1 MYWNKTIMRI
11 NKLIE
16 KISRYFGIINL
27 MDDNK
32 IKSNENQSPVNIGS
46 SNIFSLADKKTEA
59 PKPIFETVVTDE
71 QALQPEEVPS
81 NVGSPEEALKS
92 SPENPFQ
99 NPPPPS
105 SDNITKYLIIAG
117 GAILFVVIFVFL
129 IGILFKGKSQTKE
142 VALQYWGLWEES
154 QIYEPLIA
162 QYKQKN
168 PNVKI
173 TYQKMSPQEYREKLL
188 ARSKNGQGPDIFRF
202 HNTWLP
208 EIKDVVSSIPSS
220 IMSNGEFEKTFYPI
234 HAKDLKDGNYYY
246 GIPLEIDGLVL
257 VYNEGMFKRLGID
270 TAPSTWQDIIDDVA
284 KIKVTKDSN
293 GQIINSP
300 IALGTVSNVE
310 HFSDIF
316 GLMLVQNG
324 GNIKK
329 LDQPEA
335 SGALQSYRKFAE
347 PPNDVWNDS
356 MPNSITAF
364 IQEKVAMIIVP
375 SWEILTIKNT
385 NPDLSIKVVGVPQL
399 PGTKSVAIA
408 SYWAEGV
415 SKYSK
420 NQLEAWKFLKFL
432 VEKENLTKL
441 YELESKTR
449 LFGEPYSRRD
459 LGTALIQ
466 NQYIGAVI
474 QQAQSDAYISI
485 PLISRTEDNGLND
498 NIIQYIENAIN
509 ETIQG
514 TSYSEALRKASEGV
528 KQIFTTYGI
537 K

>member
-32 IKSNENQSPVNIGS
+32 LKSDENQSPVNIGS
-46 SNIFSLADKKTEA
+46 SNIFSLTDKKTEA
-59 PKPIFETVVTDE
+59 PKPIFETVVTSD

-105 SDNITKYLIIAG
+105 NDNITKYLIIAG

-129 IGILFKGKSQTKE
+129 IGILFKGKPQAKDIT
-142 VALQYWGLWEES
+142 LQYWGLWEES
-154 QIYEPLIA
+154 QIYDPLIA

-173 TYQKMSPQEYREKLL
+173 VYQKMSPQEYREKLL

-220 IMSNGEFEKTFYPI
+220 IMSNSEFEKTFYPI

-284 KIKVTKDSN
+284 KIKVVKDSN
-293 GQIINSP
+293 GQITNSP

-316 GLMLVQNG
+316 GLMLAQNG
-324 GNIKK
+324 GDIKK

-408 SYWAEGV
+408 SYWVDGV

-466 NQYIGAVI
+466 NQYVGAVI

-485 PLISRTEDNGLND
+485 PLISHTEDNGLND

-509 ETIQG
+509 QTIQG
-514 TSYSEALRKASEGV
+514 TSYSEALRVASEGV